1 MVYKRRPATP
11 LSNALGFV
19 PLEDRP
25 AADTPST
32 LPGTPA
38 SLAAGTSALP
48 AAGTS
53 PSLHKGPEAAAASVA
68 MRAQKVEDSQA
79 EAKEAD
85 AMTERIR
92 ALAESRKKPR
102 RKKKGRAAALK
113 RPAAAPAAL
122 KRPAAAPKKDLK
134 EDKKDKKKVACKL
147 PFPGLP
153 KKNPGSQQWEDYVI
167 FTDIAQKK
175 WRVQR
180 RGDPTRYDKGFPF
193 NQGKEAWARLCEYVA

>member
-1 MVYKRRPATP
+1 M
-11 LSNALGFV
+11 
-19 PLEDRP
+19 
-25 AADTPST
+25 
-32 LPGTPA
+32 
-38 SLAAGTSALP
+38 
-48 AAGTS
+48 
-53 PSLHKGPEAAAASVA
+53 A

-113 RPAAAPAAL
+113 RPAAAP
-122 KRPAAAPKKDLK
+122 KKDLK

-153 KKNPGSQQWEDYVI
+153 KKNPGSQQWEDYMI